1 VTDGGFRGRN
11 RTTGCTRR
19 RRSNRRSRA
28 PLEVTPSVPSSRPVG
43 SIPVL
48 VSGSSLLATPLVI
61 RPAATTA
68 GAYRPTS
75 ITFDLVAISPN
86 TTPMTAS
93 VVVSA
98 HSNGAEVVASREI
111 LVVTNNITT
120 VNLRCP
126 RSTQWSD
133 GSVAGSAGA
142 FWEIQTNSATGVNV
156 VGLARFSL
164 MGSQV

>member
-1 VTDGGFRGRN
+1 
-11 RTTGCTRR
+11 
-19 RRSNRRSRA
+19 
-28 PLEVTPSVPSSRPVG
+28 
-43 SIPVL
+43 
-48 VSGSSLLATPLVI
+48 
-61 RPAATTA
+61 
-68 GAYRPTS
+68 
-75 ITFDLVAISPN
+75 
-86 TTPMTAS
+86 MTAS

-133 GSVAGSAGA
+133 GSLAGSTGA
-142 FWEIQTNSATGVNV
+142 FWEIQTNSTTGVNV